1 MNSYVKLWV
10 TVAHYGYFMSSA
22 IYEFSVDL
30 MTYYRLKLR
39 FVDVIEDS

>member
-1 MNSYVKLWV
+1 M
-10 TVAHYGYFMSSA
+10 AHYDYYMSSA

-30 MTYYRLKLR
+30 MTYYRLKVR